1 MSSQSFFEF
10 IIIEMFVFDVVVKY
24 IRLTSEFRDVERLE
38 RMNPRDLREQID
50 KLLDQEMNLIIA
62 FNA

>member
-24 IRLTSEFRDVERLE
+24 IRLISEFRDVEELE
-38 RMNPRDLREQID
+38 RMNSRDLREQID
-50 KLLDQEMNLIIA
+50 KLLDQEMNLVIT